1 MIKLKKIGKFHLVLL
16 GVLMLGWAFDSM
28 NSGLISG
35 TLTLIIKDL
44 AFTPEE
50 TGRVLSSWLFGML
63 IGALTLGFIGD
74 NIGRKKTSIL
84 ALALMGLFSWASFT
98 ATGWLDLSLYRLLA
112 GMGAAGYMVVAS
124 TLLTEYSPAEVRG
137 GLIAFLESAWAF
149 GWLVALL
156 LARIIAPSLGWR
168 PVFNAS
174 LATLALIPLIMII
187 VPESIR
193 FLVFKGRVKEAEKIV
208 KEVGLLIDIPKIKEK
223 EKGSLSELFKGVYFK
238 RTVMLWIHWF
248 CIVLA
253 YWGIFLWLP
262 HILYTRGIS
271 YIKSLQYS
279 LLITLAQIPGYW
291 SAAVLIDKIG
301 RKKVLAS
308 YMTLAGVGSLLF
320 WTATSNLEALLWASM
335 ISFFNLGAWG
345 VTYAYTPELYPTR
358 LRATASGWANSI
370 GRIGGILG
378 PYIAGLLIQTT
389 GDPLY
394 PFILFAS
401 VHFVSAIIVTIL
413 GEETKMR
420 ELEEISK

>member
-1 MIKLKKIGKFHLVLL
+1 MKRIEKIGKFHLVLL
-16 GVLMLGWAFDSM
+16 AILMLGWALDSM

-44 AFTPEE
+44 ELTPEE
-50 TGRVLSSWLFGML
+50 AGRVLSSWLLGML
-63 IGALTLGFIGD
+63 IGAFTIGLIGD
-74 NIGRKKTSIL
+74 KIGRKKALIL
-84 ALALMGLFSWASFT
+84 ALALMGLFSWASST
-98 ATGWLDLSLYRLLA
+98 TTGWLDLSICRLLA

-124 TLLTEYSPAEVRG
+124 TLLAEYSPAKVRG
-137 GLIAFLESAWAF
+137 ALITFLESSWAF
-149 GWLVALL
+149 GWLIALL
-156 LARIIAPSLGWR
+156 LARAIAPPLGWR
-168 PVFNAS
+168 FVFNAS
-174 LATLALIPLIMII
+174 LATLVLLPLILIL

-193 FLVFKGRVKEAEKIV
+193 FLMLKGRTREVEKILKKTGISFNTSKV
-208 KEVGLLIDIPKIKEK
+208 AREEKVSLL
-223 EKGSLSELFKGVYFK
+223 ELFKGIYLK
-238 RTVMLWIHWF
+238 RTIMLWIHWF

-262 HILYTRGIS
+262 HILYSRGIS
-271 YIKSLQYS
+271 YTKSLQYA

-291 SAAVLIDKIG
+291 SAAILVEKLG
-301 RKKVLAS
+301 RKLTLAS
-308 YMTLAGVGSLLF
+308 YMTLAGLGSILF
-320 WTATSNLEALLWASM
+320 WNATSDFEALLWASM

-401 VHFVSAIIVTIL
+401 VHFISATAVTIL
-413 GEETKMR
+413 GEETKKR

>member
-1 MIKLKKIGKFHLVLL
+1 MKSLKRFHVVLL
-16 GVLMLGWAFDSM
+16 AVLMIGWAFDSM

-35 TLTLIIKDL
+35 TLTLIIEDL
-44 AFTPEE
+44 GLTAEE
-50 TGRVLSSWLFGML
+50 AGRVLSSWLLGML
-63 IGALTLGFIGD
+63 IGAFALGFIGD
-74 NIGRKKTSIL
+74 RIGRKGASII
-84 ALALMGLFSWASFT
+84 ALTFMGLFSWASLA

-112 GMGAAGYMVVAS
+112 GIGAAGYMVVAS
-124 TLLTEYSPAEVRG
+124 TLLAEYSPAEVRG
-137 GLIAFLESAWAF
+137 GLISFLESAWAF
-149 GWLVALL
+149 GWLIALI

-168 PVFNAS
+168 PVFNSS
-174 LATLALIPLIMII
+174 LATLALIPII
-187 VPESIR
+187 VVVVPESIR
-193 FLVFKGRVKEAEKIV
+193 FLVLKGRVGEAEKIIA
-208 KEVGLLIDIPKIKEK
+208 EAGLDVDISRIKER
-223 EKGSLSELFKGVYFK
+223 EKASLSELFRGVYLR

-262 HILYTRGIS
+262 HILYARGIS

-291 SAAVLIDKIG
+291 SAAVLIDKVG

-308 YMTLAGVGSLLF
+308 YMALAGVGSLLF
-320 WTATSNLEALLWASM
+320 WTATGDFEALLWASV

-401 VHFVSAIIVTIL
+401 VHFISAITVAIL
-413 GEETKMR
+413 GEETKKR